1 MHQVPGEHARML
13 SRLGRVQLFV
23 TLWTIACQAPLAC
36 PWDSPSKNTGAGCC
50 FLLQGIFPTQGSNL
64 YLLHL
69 LHWQVDSLPLAP
81 PGKPPLWVK
90 QDGLLNRF
98 FQTMFLRASLFL
110 GKGFKKLFI
119 LFLAALGL
127 HCCSRT
133 LSSCGAWAFSSC
145 RAQA

>member
-1 MHQVPGEHARML
+1 MCAKSLQSYLILCDPKGMTVDR
-13 SRLGRVQLFV
+13 
-23 TLWTIACQAPLAC
+23 QAPLSMGF
-36 PWDSPSKNTGAGCC
+36 PGKNTGVGCHA
-50 FLLQGIFPTQGSNL
+50 LLQGIFPTQRSKQC
-64 YLLHL
+64 LLHL